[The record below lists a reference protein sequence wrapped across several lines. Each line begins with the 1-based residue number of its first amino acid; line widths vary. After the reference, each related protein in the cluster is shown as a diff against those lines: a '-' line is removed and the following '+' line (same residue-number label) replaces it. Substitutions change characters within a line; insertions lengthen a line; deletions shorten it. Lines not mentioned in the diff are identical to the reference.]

1 MSQIKI
7 LSQPHGKHLRS
18 QDEALIPELSV
29 VIPTFKERGNIEI
42 LVQRLNAALSG
53 IAWEA
58 IFVDDDSPDGTADA
72 VKRIAGEDSRVRCLR
87 RVSRRGLAGACIEG
101 MLSSSALYVAV
112 MDADLQHDEKLLPR
126 MFAVLN
132 NGEGDMVV
140 GSRYVAGGSSAVLSR
155 SRGAISRAATSL
167 ARRLTGV
174 ELSDPM
180 SGFFMMRRDH
190 FDPLAPSLSTQG
202 FKILLD
208 IVITAKGSLRIVEE
222 PYVFAARSHG
232 ESKLDAQV
240 GLDFLGLLLAKLTG
254 GAVTPRFLSFALV
267 GTIGLGVHLLIL
279 RTALVAFG
287 LEFPEAQAAATVVA
301 MTGNFLLN
309 NRLTYRDRRLS
320 GVGFLKGLLG
330 FYAISAVGALTNVG
344 MASWLYAH
352 EPVWWLA
359 GVAGAVMGA
368 VWNYSMATLLV
379 WRVK

>member
-1 MSQIKI
+1 MSQIRI
-7 LSQPHGKHLRS
+7 LPHLQVKS
-18 QDEALIPELSV
+18 ASPQDDALIPELSV
-29 VIPTFKERGNIEI
+29 VIPTFKERGNVEV
-42 LVQRLNAALSG
+42 LVGRLDAALSG
-53 IAWEA
+53 LAWEA

-72 VKRIAGEDSRVRCLR
+72 VKAIARQDSRVRCLR
-87 RVSRRGLAGACIEG
+87 RISRRGLAGACIEG
-101 MLSSSALYVAV
+101 MLSSSAPYVAA
-112 MDADLQHDEKLLPR
+112 MDGDLQHDEKLLPR
-126 MFAVLN
+126 MFAALK

-140 GSRYVAGGSSAVLSR
+140 GSRYVAGGSSDAFSSSR
-155 SRGAISRAATSL
+155 SAISRFATFL

-180 SGFFMMRRDH
+180 SGFFMMRRDS
-190 FDPLAPSLSTQG
+190 FDVLAPSLSTQG

-222 PYVFAARSHG
+222 PYVFAARGHG

-254 GAVTPRFLSFALV
+254 GVVTPRFLSFALV
-267 GTIGLGVHLLIL
+267 GTIGLSVHLVTL
-279 RTALVAFG
+279 RTALAFFG
-287 LEFPEAQAAATVVA
+287 LAFPEAQATATLVA
-301 MTGNFLLN
+301 MTGNFILN
-309 NRLTYRDRRLS
+309 NRLTYRDRRLA
-320 GVGFLKGLLG
+320 GLGFLKGLIG

-359 GVAGAVMGA
+359 GAAGAVMGA
-368 VWNYSMATLLV
+368 MWNYSMATLLV

>member
-1 MSQIKI
+1 MSQIRI
-7 LSQPHGKHLRS
+7 LPRLQAKSASL

-29 VIPTFKERGNIEI
+29 VIPTFKERGNVEV
-42 LVQRLNAALSG
+42 LVRRLDAALSG
-53 IAWEA
+53 LAWEA

-72 VKRIAGEDSRVRCLR
+72 VKAIAAQDPRVRCLR

-101 MLSSSALYVAV
+101 MLSSSAPYVAV

-126 MFAVLN
+126 MFAALK
-132 NGEGDMVV
+132 NGEGDIVV
-140 GSRYVAGGSSAVLSR
+140 GSRYVAGGSSAAFSSSR
-155 SRGAISRAATSL
+155 SAISRVATFL

-180 SGFFMMRRDH
+180 SGFFMMRRDR

-267 GTIGLGVHLLIL
+267 GTIGLGVHLLAL
-279 RTALVAFG
+279 RTALAVFG
-287 LEFPEAQAAATVVA
+287 LAFPEAQATATLVA
-301 MTGNFLLN
+301 MTGNFILN
-309 NRLTYRDRRLS
+309 NRLTYRDRRLA
-320 GVGFLKGLLG
+320 GLGFLKGLIG

-359 GVAGAVMGA
+359 GAAGAVMGA